1 MVVFSPGKR
10 WFISAS
16 STREFFT
23 ERGNDLSRNNTA
35 VGVVSA
41 RIEVRKRTS
50 ETRARRG
57 KLREAFTNRFCA
69 PFSASN
75 DFRIRALRFR
85 EPPPAMEKLPAERKR
100 SCRSAGNGE
109 QTRKWRRRRIKK
121 KKKKNKKEEK
131 TKKKKK
137 KRKKKKKQKGW
148 VWIYRLSP
156 YCSIFIIMSEGSR
169 SPANRDI
176 LPLPSTNLRIFLF
189 SSYFR
194 RRSSNTADA
203 LS

>member
-121 KKKKNKKEEK
+121 KKKKNKKEEEQK
-131 TKKKKK
+131 QRK
-137 KRKKKKKQKGW
+137 KRKRG
-148 VWIYRLSP
+148 
-156 YCSIFIIMSEGSR
+156 
-169 SPANRDI
+169 
-176 LPLPSTNLRIFLF
+176 
-189 SSYFR
+189 R
-194 RRSSNTADA
+194 RRRKNKRDESGFTDSP
-203 LS
+203 